1 MKNYIITE
9 TQMKKI
15 SQDSIN
21 SIVLRIK
28 DLLDSNYARGTKT
41 DINKGRANSSVV
53 IGVKGNN
60 GDIIGNITPKEL
72 YYIVEDEIKRYA
84 HKGDKREEFIKQII
98 TDWYNNK
105 IDGSGNLSKNITLW

>member
-1 MKNYIITE
+1 
-9 TQMKKI
+9 MKKI

-28 DLLDSNYARGTKT
+28 DLLDSSYAKGTKT

-60 GDIIGNITPKEL
+60 GDIIGNITPK
-72 YYIVEDEIKRYA
+72 
-84 HKGDKREEFIKQII
+84 
-98 TDWYNNK
+98 
-105 IDGSGNLSKNITLW
+105 